1 MEDAGKDLSV
11 KSLNIADEKIPE
23 VSQPTFKT
31 FSKYEWPRSMN
42 MRKIQVSG
50 RPPAEITEI
59 AEETVVAV
67 ETADSEQE
75 AEGEVR
81 IDSFY
86 FS

>member
-1 MEDAGKDLSV
+1 
-11 KSLNIADEKIPE
+11 
-23 VSQPTFKT
+23 
-31 FSKYEWPRSMN
+31 
-42 MRKIQVSG
+42 MRTIQVSG

-59 AEETVVAV
+59 AEEVAV

>member
-1 MEDAGKDLSV
+1 MEDVGKDLSV

-23 VSQPTFKT
+23 VSQPTFMA
-31 FSKYEWPRSMN
+31 SVNLNDSCN
-42 MRKIQVSG
+42 MRTIQVSG

-67 ETADSEQE
+67 ETADPEQE
-75 AEGEVR
+75 AECEVR

>member
-23 VSQPTFKT
+23 VSQPTFMA
-31 FSKYEWPRSMN
+31 SVNLNDPCN
-42 MRKIQVSG
+42 MRTIQVSG
-50 RPPAEITEI
+50 RPPAKITEI